1 MERWTA
7 EDEERLQNLRG
18 KDISMEDTAV
28 RKKKIVLEQQLSAA
42 TLSMSPT
49 KWNQLLELRKRKY
62 GEEEVTEAA
71 EEVVGVAEE
80 VFGSTEGV

>member
-1 MERWTA
+1 M
-7 EDEERLQNLRG
+7 
-18 KDISMEDTAV
+18 
-28 RKKKIVLEQQLSAA
+28 LEQQLSAA

-49 KWNQLLELRKRKY
+49 KWNQLLELRKRTY

-71 EEVVGVAEE
+71 EEVIGVAEE